1 MQALVLGVFVNAH
14 TVELFGA
21 VGLADPL
28 HKGRGLSLLT
38 FRLLSGE
45 LFRHS
50 MKIRPNG
57 AVKNESE
64 FVGRTWR
71 GIDV

>member
-1 MQALVLGVFVNAH
+1 
-14 TVELFGA
+14 
-21 VGLADPL
+21 LADPL